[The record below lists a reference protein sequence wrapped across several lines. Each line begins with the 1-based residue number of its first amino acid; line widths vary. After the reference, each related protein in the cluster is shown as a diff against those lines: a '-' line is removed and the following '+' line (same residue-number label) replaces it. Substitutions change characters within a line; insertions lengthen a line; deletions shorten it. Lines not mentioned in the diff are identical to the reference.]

1 MKNLNL
7 KTKQGWL
14 DDFFLTS
21 ETLNTE
27 AGKEYADIAS
37 IAATLCHAPLAV
49 VYLVDEF
56 KQSFTNKKIMSSE
69 DHAAVLSLCRHANKQ
84 TPSFFE
90 VTDTLK
96 DELLVNHPL
105 VNGNMQLRYF
115 VSVAIKSME
124 GKRIGVIGVMGIQP
138 NALSK
143 EQRNALET
151 IAMMAGK
158 MLEASFHIQMAK
170 EYQENLR
177 RERDIEKNMLRIVRN
192 HVLKPIESLKATVE
206 LCGYEGLDTEK
217 LAVRELLSNRLSGTI
232 DTIENIID
240 WGNVLIDNKYQKQIK
255 EIDIHELVKE
265 ILGNYLIQATLKNNR
280 LMNLTEENLTVKTD
294 ENILRFILKNLLN
307 NANTVTENGTIT
319 IYAEEDV
326 EHVMISVC
334 DTGEGMTPEQLKNLY
349 TKEMSSANDDIEESD
364 VVLSFRLVKD
374 FVEELDASMQIK
386 SMPDEGTAIFLYFSK

>member
-1 MKNLNL
+1 
-7 KTKQGWL
+7 
-14 DDFFLTS
+14 
-21 ETLNTE
+21 
-27 AGKEYADIAS
+27 
-37 IAATLCHAPLAV
+37 
-49 VYLVDEF
+49 
-56 KQSFTNKKIMSSE
+56 
-69 DHAAVLSLCRHANKQ
+69 
-84 TPSFFE
+84 
-90 VTDTLK
+90 
-96 DELLVNHPL
+96 
-105 VNGNMQLRYF
+105 
-115 VSVAIKSME
+115 ME

-170 EYQENLR
+170 EYQEHLR

-307 NANTVTENGTIT
+307 NANTVTENGTVT